1 MPISATGNSSDGGPT
16 PQGRSAGNG
25 FTGLRRSAENGF
37 TGLRRSA
44 ENGFTGLRRSAEN
57 GFTLVELMVV
67 LVIIGLMSAV
77 VVFAMPDPRG
87 ALEREAEK
95 FAARALAARDAAIVT
110 ARPTRLRA
118 DGTGYAFDQRH
129 GGNWVPIAD
138 RPFRA
143 EAWGPGVTASP
154 SGDVSFDPA
163 GGADPQIQFIL
174 QRNEERVTILIASDG
189 AVRVGG

>member
-1 MPISATGNSSDGGPT
+1 MATSATGNSSDLGST
-16 PQGRSAGNG
+16 SQ
-25 FTGLRRSAENGF
+25 RRSV
-37 TGLRRSA
+37 
-44 ENGFTGLRRSAEN
+44 EN

-67 LVIIGLMSAV
+67 LVIVGLMSAV

-87 ALEREAEK
+87 ALASEAEK
-95 FAARALAARDAAIVT
+95 FAARALAARDTAIVT

-129 GGNWVPIAD
+129 GGNWVAIAD
-138 RPFRA
+138 KPFRA
-143 EAWGPGVTASP
+143 EAWGPGVIASP
-154 SGDVSFDPA
+154 AGEVSFDPA

-174 QRNEERVTILIASDG
+174 QRNDERVTILIASDG